1 MRYTVELL
9 GYDECNEDYV
19 FIEQLGDFGIDFKS
33 AKEYARN
40 MACDHTDEVIAEVR
54 RRTKTLLPFM
64 VDVNCVHNGY
74 ARPMFGYEYDGE
86 SVEKVTL

>member
-9 GYDECNEDYV
+9 AYDERNEDYV
-19 FIEQLGDFGIDFKS
+19 CVGQLRDFGLDFKG
-33 AKEYARN
+33 ANEYAKSL
-40 MACDHTDEVIAEVR
+40 AYDHTEDVVAEVR

-64 VDVNCVHNGY
+64 VDVNRVHNGY